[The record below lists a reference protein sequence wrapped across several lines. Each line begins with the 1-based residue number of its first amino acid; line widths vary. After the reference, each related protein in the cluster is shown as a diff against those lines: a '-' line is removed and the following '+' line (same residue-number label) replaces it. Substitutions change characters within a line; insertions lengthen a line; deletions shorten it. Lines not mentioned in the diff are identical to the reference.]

1 MENDERSHSRGTHRP
16 SDGRFDPTR
25 TGSLI
30 FAHGGLEL
38 ACVLLLR
45 TSLELA
51 GTAGSF
57 GGHDDS
63 SVGVSLCHKIVV
75 RTPST
80 SEEEQCRQSKER
92 TSDLYG
98 HGPEMRQMRKFLYS
112 R

>member
-16 SDGRFDPTR
+16 SDGRFNPTR

-57 GGHDDS
+57 GGYGNS
-63 SVGVSLCHKIVV
+63 SVGVLLCHKII
-75 RTPST
+75 TKA
-80 SEEEQCRQSKER
+80 SKER
-92 TSDLYG
+92 FAAFRFWYI
-98 HGPEMRQMRKFLYS
+98 
-112 R
+112 